1 MTSPFLAPAVVI
13 ASAVLHAWWNALIKG
28 SSATRSTGVVVLTAS
43 GLQAWICTLFLRGP
57 VFPDPHGIAWS
68 LLSGCFESAYFLTLV
83 WCLSLGPLAQVYSF
97 SRGGS
102 LLFVWPLSI
111 MLMHEPL
118 VGLHALGAFI
128 VFCGLI
134 MTGLSSSH
142 EERAGN
148 RASYFIALAICAGC
162 IASYH
167 LIYKQA
173 MLTGGHPMAVFAT
186 SMTVAVPVNL
196 LWHRRTLKAEW
207 NKINWRLIALA
218 SVLCTGSFLLALAG
232 LHLAGTGWVL
242 TLRNCSVVIALLF
255 AWRLGEKIPRPRI
268 IGTVL
273 IAVGAIILSWPASS

>member
-1 MTSPFLAPAVVI
+1 MTSPYLAPAVVI
-13 ASAVLHAWWNALIKG
+13 ASAVLHAWWNALIKA
-28 SSATRSTGVVVLTAS
+28 SPATKSTGVVVLTAS
-43 GLQAWICTLFLRGP
+43 GLQAWIFTLFLRGP

-111 MLMHEPL
+111 MLMGEPL
-118 VGLHALGAFI
+118 VGLHAFGAAT
-128 VFCGLI
+128 VFVGL
-134 MTGLSSSH
+134 MLTGLGSQG
-142 EERAGN
+142 EQVANKLG
-148 RASYFIALAICAGC
+148 YFGSLAICAGC

-167 LIYKQA
+167 LIYKKA

-207 NKINWRLIALA
+207 NKINWKLIALA
-218 SVLCTGSFLLALAG
+218 STLCTGSFLLALAG

-255 AWRLGEKIPRPRI
+255 AWRLGEKIPRPRV

-273 IAVGAIILSWPASS
+273 IAIGAIILSWPSA